1 MTNEDYVKSLSRRE
15 LAIMLLNVEE
25 QEDEED

>member
-25 QEDEED
+25 QEDDTN